1 MTYLITK
8 HDYKHLHAISG
19 LLAILNFIYNIY
31 NLIFFNSNKLN
42 IYLVANNLFLAL
54 LSLQFKLPEKRNLDK
69 PMIWKEF
76 RLHSILFTFRHTS
89 ITILSLLKLDYYIV
103 KHFII
108 IITLYLADLITQ
120 KYGNNEIRTTN
131 YMPYSNDLDQ
141 DSIIKIKRSYTKKQF
156 GATIFCI
163 LNSIDCNYLPLY
175 GIQSAPF
182 MMTLV
187 RKDKVSTKMYHI
199 IYSLSLQ
206 LPFYLYFIF
215 IRKLQFG
222 INDLIFAIYYK
233 IIYDLRIK
241 FKLNKYILWNITL
254 PIFYYIYY
262 YNTLSNYNSN
272 YLSYFII
279 IRQIIIDYNIYK
291 KLYITKIIYN

>member
-1 MTYLITK
+1 MSYLITK

-19 LLAILNFIYNIY
+19 LVAILNFIYNIL
-31 NLIFFNSNKLN
+31 NLIIYNSNKLT
-42 IYLVANNLFLAL
+42 IYLVFNNLLLPL

-89 ITILSLLKLDYYIV
+89 ITILSLLNLDYYII

-108 IITLYLADLITQ
+108 ILTLYLADLIT
-120 KYGNNEIRTTN
+120 KTYGNNEIRTTN
-131 YMPYSNDLDQ
+131 YMPYSNNLDN
-141 DSIIKIKRSYTKKQF
+141 DSIMKIKNSYTKKQF

-163 LNSIDCNYLPLY
+163 LNSSDCNYLPLY

-187 RKDKVSTKMYHI
+187 RKGKVNTNIYHI
-199 IYSLSLQ
+199 VYSLTLQ

-215 IRKLQFG
+215 VRKLEFG

-233 IIYDLRIK
+233 IVYDLRIK
-241 FKLNKYILWNITL
+241 LKLNKYILWNTTL

-262 YNTLSNYNSN
+262 NNTFQNYNSN

-291 KLYITKIIYN
+291 KLYINIY